1 MGLVGSSC
9 CLIHN
14 YYIDIKA
21 TCIMFVVGSGW
32 IGHGALSQKVVVDK
46 MMHVCDPS
54 AAAASSSF
62 FLIPLLTAGPMT
74 DAQEG
79 SLMGYYMSSQV
90 KPFD

>member
-1 MGLVGSSC
+1 
-9 CLIHN
+9 
-14 YYIDIKA
+14 
-21 TCIMFVVGSGW
+21 MFVVGSGW